1 MERTKPIAALLLTML
16 IWGVTPVFLRSQ
28 SVGLG
33 PADSLVIRYI
43 PIALLWIIVLATT
56 GGWRIARSDWPRLL
70 IVAVIGLFGYAVASI
85 YGFAHVPAGIGGLI
99 YATQPLFIAIL
110 AAVMLGERLTPSII
124 LGLAIAI
131 FGTVLL
137 LWDDL
142 TGGGFDRSYI
152 WGIGLLLGS
161 CFAWA
166 FYCVP
171 GKVIFQRYG
180 SMPIT
185 GMSTIIATLPMLGF
199 ASAGTLQTLH
209 TMTTRQWLEVL
220 FLASCSTFIAM
231 ITWTYASAKLPAATT
246 GAFLYLIPV
255 IAVLAGIVILG
266 ETVTWTSVLGGLCI
280 ILGVAVAQFRPRKV
294 PMAASRMDVNRSM

>member
-1 MERTKPIAALLLTML
+1 MEKAKPIAALLLTML

-43 PIALLWIIVLATT
+43 PVALLWIIVLAST

-70 IVAVIGLFGYAVASI
+70 VVALIGLFGYAAASI

-99 YATQPLFIAIL
+99 YATQPLFIAFL
-110 AAVMLGERLTPSII
+110 AAIMLGERLTPSVI
-124 LGLAIAI
+124 LGLVLAI

-142 TGGGFDRSYI
+142 TSASLDRSYL
-152 WGIGLLLGS
+152 WGVALLLLS

-171 GKVIFQRYG
+171 GKAIFQRYG

-185 GMSTIIATLPMLGF
+185 GVSTIIATLPILAF
-199 ASAGTLQTLH
+199 ASPGTLDTLH
-209 TMTTRQWLEVL
+209 TMTARQWLEVL
-220 FLASCSTFIAM
+220 FLASCSTFLAM
-231 ITWTYASAKLPAATT
+231 ITWTYASAKLPATTT
-246 GAFLYLIPV
+246 GPFLYLIPV
-255 IAVLAGIVILG
+255 IAVLAGVLVLG
-266 ETVTWTSVLGGLCI
+266 ETLTLPSVLGGLCI
-280 ILGVAVAQFRPRKV
+280 ILGVAVAQIRPRKV
-294 PMAASRMDVNRSM
+294 TAASGFAD

>member
-1 MERTKPIAALLLTML
+1 MEKAKPIAALLLTML

-43 PIALLWIIVLATT
+43 PVAFLWIIVLAST

-70 IVAVIGLFGYAVASI
+70 VVALIGLFGYAAASI

-99 YATQPLFIAIL
+99 YATQPLFIAFL
-110 AAVMLGERLTPSII
+110 AAIMLGERLTPSVI
-124 LGLAIAI
+124 LGLVLAI

-142 TGGGFDRSYI
+142 TSASLDRSYL
-152 WGIGLLLGS
+152 WGVALLLLS

-171 GKVIFQRYG
+171 GKAIFQRYG

-185 GMSTIIATLPMLGF
+185 GVSTIIATLPILAF
-199 ASAGTLQTLH
+199 ASPGTLDTLH
-209 TMTTRQWLEVL
+209 TMTARQWLEVL
-220 FLASCSTFIAM
+220 FLASCSTFLAM
-231 ITWTYASAKLPAATT
+231 ITWTYASAKLPATTT
-246 GAFLYLIPV
+246 GPFLYLIPV
-255 IAVLAGIVILG
+255 IAVLAGVLVLG
-266 ETVTWTSVLGGLCI
+266 ETLTLPSVLGGLCI
-280 ILGVAVAQFRPRKV
+280 ILGVAVAQIRPRKV
-294 PMAASRMDVNRSM
+294 TAASGFAD

>member
-1 MERTKPIAALLLTML
+1 MEKAKPIAALLLTML

-43 PIALLWIIVLATT
+43 PVALLWIIVLAST

-70 IVAVIGLFGYAVASI
+70 VVALIGLFGYAAASI

-99 YATQPLFIAIL
+99 YATQPLFIAFL
-110 AAVMLGERLTPSII
+110 AAIMLGERLTPSVI
-124 LGLAIAI
+124 LGLVLAI

-142 TGGGFDRSYI
+142 TSASLDRSYL
-152 WGIGLLLGS
+152 WGVALLLLS

-171 GKVIFQRYG
+171 GKAIFQRYG

-185 GMSTIIATLPMLGF
+185 GVSTIIATLPILAF
-199 ASAGTLQTLH
+199 ASPGTLDTLH
-209 TMTTRQWLEVL
+209 TMTARQWLEVL
-220 FLASCSTFIAM
+220 FLASCSTFLAM
-231 ITWTYASAKLPAATT
+231 ITWTYASAKLPATTT

-255 IAVLAGIVILG
+255 IAVLAGVLVLG
-266 ETVTWTSVLGGLCI
+266 ETLTLPSVLGGLCI
-280 ILGVAVAQFRPRKV
+280 ILGVAVAQIKPRKV
-294 PMAASRMDVNRSM
+294 TAASGFAD

>member
-1 MERTKPIAALLLTML
+1 MEKAKPIAALLLTML

-43 PIALLWIIVLATT
+43 PVALLWIIVLAST

-70 IVAVIGLFGYAVASI
+70 VVALIGLFGYAAASI

-99 YATQPLFIAIL
+99 YATQPLFIAFL
-110 AAVMLGERLTPSII
+110 AAIMLGERLTPSVI
-124 LGLAIAI
+124 LGLVLAI

-142 TGGGFDRSYI
+142 TSASLDRSYL
-152 WGIGLLLGS
+152 WGVALLLLS

-171 GKVIFQRYG
+171 GKAIFQRYG

-185 GMSTIIATLPMLGF
+185 GVSTIIATLPILAF
-199 ASAGTLQTLH
+199 ASPGTLDTLH
-209 TMTTRQWLEVL
+209 TMTGRQWLEVL
-220 FLASCSTFIAM
+220 FLASCSTFLAM
-231 ITWTYASAKLPAATT
+231 ITWTYASAKLPATTT
-246 GAFLYLIPV
+246 GPFLYLIPV
-255 IAVLAGIVILG
+255 IAVLAGVLVLG
-266 ETVTWTSVLGGLCI
+266 ETLTLPSVLGGLCI
-280 ILGVAVAQFRPRKV
+280 ILGVAVAQIRPRKV
-294 PMAASRMDVNRSM
+294 TAASGFAD